1 MLEKTY
7 TTFHKDHITLQQQY
21 MLRGYTKCRG
31 YTKFSDLIVALL
43 VAEKNSELLIKN
55 HMTRPTG
62 SKAFPEANALDVKKP
77 VKENNSFRGRGGR
90 NNRGRGGRGRYNP
103 NNKRCGTKG
112 HWSRNCRTPRHLCT
126 LYKDSAKGKG
136 KEVNLAEHSEGTTH
150 LDASDFADDFDDTVP
165 SEV

>member
-1 MLEKTY
+1 
-7 TTFHKDHITLQQQY
+7 
-21 MLRGYTKCRG
+21 
-31 YTKFSDLIVALL
+31 
-43 VAEKNSELLIKN
+43 
-55 HMTRPTG
+55 MTRPTG

-77 VKENNSFRGRGGR
+77 VKENNSFRGRGEKEHQGNTSQKR
-90 NNRGRGGRGRYNP
+90 ETVCY
-103 NNKRCGTKG
+103 RCGTKG

>member
-1 MLEKTY
+1 
-7 TTFHKDHITLQQQY
+7 
-21 MLRGYTKCRG
+21 
-31 YTKFSDLIVALL
+31 
-43 VAEKNSELLIKN
+43 
-55 HMTRPTG
+55 MTRPTG

-103 NNKRCGTKG
+103 NNKRSFQWNRSEQSSEKEHQGNTSQKRETVCYRCGTKG